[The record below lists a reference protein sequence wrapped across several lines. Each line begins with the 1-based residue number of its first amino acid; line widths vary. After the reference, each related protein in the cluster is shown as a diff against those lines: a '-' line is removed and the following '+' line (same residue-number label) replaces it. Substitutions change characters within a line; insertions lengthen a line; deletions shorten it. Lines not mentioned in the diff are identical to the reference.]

1 MIVQA
6 TLNELGQLINGHLVT
21 GDQSMPVVSPAT
33 GEEVAR
39 FPVATVEMVG
49 AAMTAATAALP
60 AWAAR
65 PEAERQAVI
74 KAMGEAIGANYAMI
88 EEITA
93 LEKGAPSIALEALA
107 APWFANH
114 AAEQEL
120 PVDLIEDSAERT
132 VKVVRA
138 PVGVVAAI
146 IPWNA
151 PILILAEKVFSA
163 LLVGNTIV
171 AKPSPF
177 TPLATLFVA
186 KLWKDI
192 VPPGVVNILAGDDEI
207 GKAMV
212 AHPATRLISFTGSIA
227 AGRAIAAAAAPGLKN
242 LLLELG
248 GNDAAIVL
256 DDVNPKKV
264 AQRIFDSAFT
274 GHGQVCAAIKR
285 VYAHES
291 VYQELVDELAVIARE
306 RVVGMIP
313 VTTRAQFDR
322 VSALV
327 TDALDHGGKAVVGGT
342 PAQGPG
348 YFYPPTIMTG
358 VGPGVQVVD
367 EEQFGPVLPVI
378 PFDDV
383 EWALEQANATE
394 YGLCGSVW
402 TSDLARG
409 ERIAARLEC
418 GTAWVNQHTE
428 IDPRIPFGGVKS
440 SGIGRNCGQVGLDAY
455 AELKTVIVYKDPE
468 RV

>member
-1 MIVQA
+1 
-6 TLNELGQLINGHLVT
+6 
-21 GDQSMPVVSPAT
+21 MPVADPST
-33 GEEVAR
+33 GELVAH
-39 FPVATVEMVG
+39 FPAATVAMVDDAMS
-49 AAMTAATAALP
+49 AASAALP
-60 AWAAR
+60 AWSAR
-65 PEAERQAVI
+65 PQADRRAVI
-74 KAMGEAIGANYAMI
+74 KAMAEAIGANYATI
-88 EEITA
+88 EELTA
-93 LEKGAPSIALEALA
+93 LEKGATSIALEALA
-107 APWFANH
+107 APWFGNH
-114 AAEQEL
+114 IAEQEL
-120 PVDLIEDSAERT
+120 PVDVIEDSAERT

-177 TPLATLFVA
+177 TPLATLYVA
-186 KLWKDI
+186 KIWKDL
-192 VPPGVVNILAGDDEI
+192 VPPGVVNILAGDDEV

-212 AHPATRLISFTGSIA
+212 SHPTTRLISFTGSVA

-256 DDVNPKKV
+256 DDVDPKKV

-285 VYAHES
+285 VYAHET
-291 VYQELVDELAVIARE
+291 VYQDLVDELAVIARE
-306 RVVGMIP
+306 RVAGMIP
-313 VTTRAQFDR
+313 LSTKPQFDR

-327 TDALDHGGKAVVGGT
+327 TDALDNGGKAVTGG
-342 PAQGPG
+342 AAVNGSG
-348 YFYPPTIMTG
+348 YFYPPTILTG
-358 VGPGVQVVD
+358 VGPGVRVVD

-378 PFDDV
+378 PFSDV
-383 EWALEQANATE
+383 EWAVKQANATE
-394 YGLCGSVW
+394 YGLCASVW

-409 ERIAARLEC
+409 EQLATRLEA

-428 IDPRIPFGGVKS
+428 IDPKIPFGGVKS
-440 SGIGRNCGQVGLDAY
+440 SGIGRNNGQVGLDAY

>member
-1 MIVQA
+1 MGVQA
-6 TLNELGQLINGHLVT
+6 TVSELGQLINGTLVT
-21 GDQSMPVVSPAT
+21 SGQSIPVVNPSS
-33 GEEVAR
+33 GEEFAR
-39 FPVATVEMVG
+39 CPAATVEMVDTAM
-49 AAMTAATAALP
+49 AAAAAALP
-60 AWAAR
+60 AWSAR
-65 PEAERQAVI
+65 PEAERRAVI
-74 KAMGEAIGANYAMI
+74 KAMADAIGANYATI

-93 LEKGAPSIALEALA
+93 LEKGASSIALEALA
-107 APWFANH
+107 APWFGNH
-114 AAEQEL
+114 IAEQEL
-120 PVDLIEDSAERT
+120 RVDIIEDSAERT

-138 PVGVVAAI
+138 PFGVVAAI

-186 KLWKDI
+186 KIWKDL
-192 VPPGVVNILAGDDEI
+192 VPPGVVNILAGDDEV

-212 AHPATRLISFTGSIA
+212 AHPTTRLISFTGSIA

-242 LLLELG
+242 VLLELG

-256 DDVNPKKV
+256 DDVDPKKV

-291 VYQELVDELAVIARE
+291 VYQGLVDELAVIAHE
-306 RVVGMIP
+306 RAATMIP
-313 VTTRAQFDR
+313 VTTKPQFDR
-322 VSALV
+322 VSELV
-327 TDALDHGGKAVVGGT
+327 TDALDHGGKAVAGGA
-342 PAQGPG
+342 PAEGSG

-358 VGPGVQVVD
+358 VGPGVRVVD

-378 PFDDV
+378 PFSDV
-383 EWALEQANATE
+383 EWAIEQANATE

-402 TSDLARG
+402 TSDIAHG
-409 ERIAARLEC
+409 EQIAARLEC

-428 IDPRIPFGGVKS
+428 IDPKIPFGGVKS
-440 SGIGRNCGQVGLDAY
+440 SGIGRNNGQVGLDAY
-455 AELKTVIVYKDPE
+455 AELKTVIVYKDRE

>member
-1 MIVQA
+1 MS
-6 TLNELGQLINGHLVT
+6 ELGQLINGALVT
-21 GDQSMPVVSPAT
+21 SDRSMPVADPST
-33 GEEVAR
+33 GELVAH
-39 FPVATVEMVG
+39 FPAATVAMVDDAMS
-49 AAMTAATAALP
+49 AASAALP
-60 AWAAR
+60 AWSAR
-65 PEAERQAVI
+65 PEADRRAVI
-74 KAMGEAIGANYAMI
+74 KAMAEAIGANYATI
-88 EEITA
+88 EELTA
-93 LEKGAPSIALEALA
+93 LEKGAASIALEALA
-107 APWFANH
+107 APWFGNH
-114 AAEQEL
+114 IAEQEL
-120 PVDLIEDSAERT
+120 PVDVIEDSAERT

-177 TPLATLFVA
+177 TPLATLYVA
-186 KLWKDI
+186 KIWKDL
-192 VPPGVVNILAGDDEI
+192 VPPGVVNILAGDDEV

-212 AHPATRLISFTGSIA
+212 SHPTTRLISFTGSVA

-256 DDVNPKKV
+256 DDVDPKKV

-285 VYAHES
+285 VYAHET
-291 VYQELVDELAVIARE
+291 VYQDLVDELAVIARE
-306 RVVGMIP
+306 RVAGMIP
-313 VTTRAQFDR
+313 LSTKPQFDR

-327 TDALDHGGKAVVGGT
+327 TDALDNGGKAVTGG
-342 PAQGPG
+342 AAVNGSG
-348 YFYPPTIMTG
+348 YFYPPTILTG
-358 VGPGVQVVD
+358 VGPGVRVVD

-378 PFDDV
+378 PFSDV
-383 EWALEQANATE
+383 EWAVKQANATE
-394 YGLCGSVW
+394 YGLCASVW

-409 ERIAARLEC
+409 EQLATRLEA

-428 IDPRIPFGGVKS
+428 IDPKIPFGGVKS
-440 SGIGRNCGQVGLDAY
+440 SGIGRNNGQVGLDAY

>member
-49 AAMTAATAALP
+49 AAMAAATAALP

-120 PVDLIEDSAERT
+120 PIDLIEDSAERT